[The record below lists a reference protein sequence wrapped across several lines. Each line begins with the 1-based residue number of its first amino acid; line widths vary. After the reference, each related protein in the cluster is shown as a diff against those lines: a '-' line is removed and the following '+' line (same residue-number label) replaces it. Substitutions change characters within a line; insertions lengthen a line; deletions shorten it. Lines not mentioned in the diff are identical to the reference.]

1 MLIASSPTSKHDAR
15 RQGQGKT
22 KKVLDPA
29 GLWPVQ
35 SGYGEKTVDVLVC
48 ARGCWIGIECKKA
61 GVTKPTPR
69 QAETMRQM
77 REAGAKTYLV
87 TADKDGNLVWIEQC
101 TAP

>member
-1 MLIASSPTSKHDAR
+1 MTPEGKVKAKLKTLLTL
-15 RQGQGKT
+15 QGCYQF
-22 KKVLDPA
+22 
-29 GLWPVQ
+29 WPVQ

-48 ARGCWIGIECKKA
+48 DRGRWIGIECKKA